1 MAEYI
6 TKVHLPESCA
16 RCMTCEHYA
25 PKFIGYNEAKDF
37 LTHIKKCPLDGH
49 DVCPS
54 GSLGMSIE
62 RK

>member
-1 MAEYI
+1 
-6 TKVHLPESCA
+6 
-16 RCMTCEHYA
+16 MTCEHYA
-25 PKFIGYNEAKDF
+25 PKFIGCNEAKDF